1 MALQQEAR
9 PRGRKATREDV
20 AALAGTS
27 VAVVSYV
34 TNGGPRPVAAETRER
49 VLRAIDELG
58 YRPNSV
64 AKSLASGSSGALAL
78 LVPDISNSFFA
89 TMAHALEDAV
99 TARGKVLL
107 LGDAA
112 ESTNREAGLIDAFL
126 DRQVEGLIYI
136 GVHGQSHANKAMVAG
151 VPFVVLDRKTG
162 DSHASS
168 ALVDNMGGAYEATR
182 HLIEH
187 GYTRIGI
194 VEGPAGISTAQ
205 DRVLGWEQA
214 MAEAGLPV
222 RDEWRARGGFT
233 KPDGYRA
240 GREILGSGDG
250 PEALFVSS
258 EQQAIGVLLAAHKL
272 KIRVP
277 SDLALFSF
285 DGTAESEF
293 SVPPLSTVVQPFDDL
308 AATAVDLLLDESA
321 TPGAHVVC
329 DFSLAVRESC
339 GCRPPADTAAEA

>member
-1 MALQQEAR
+1 MPHDTR
-9 PRGRKATREDV
+9 TRGRKATREDV

-34 TNGGPRPVAAETRER
+34 TNGGPRPVAAETRAR
-49 VLRAIDELG
+49 VERAIDELG

-112 ESTNREAGLIDAFL
+112 ESMARESELIDAFL
-126 DRQVEGLIYI
+126 DRQVDGLIYI
-136 GVHGQSHANKAMVAG
+136 GVHDRSHASKAMAAG
-151 VPFVVLDRKTG
+151 VPLVVLDRKTS

-168 ALVDNMGGAYEATR
+168 ALVDNVGGAFEATR
-182 HLIEH
+182 HLIGH
-187 GYTRIGI
+187 GYRRIGI

-205 DRVLGWEQA
+205 DRVLGWERA
-214 MAEAGLPV
+214 MQEAGLTV
-222 RDEWRARGGFT
+222 QDGWRARGPFT
-233 KPDGYRA
+233 KADGFRA
-240 GREILGSGDG
+240 GLEILGSDDA

-272 KIRVP
+272 KIHVP

-285 DGTAESEF
+285 DGTAESQF
-293 SVPPLSTVVQPFDDL
+293 SVPPLSTVVQPFGDL
-308 AATAVDLLLDESA
+308 ANTAVDLLLDRA
-321 TPGAHVVC
+321 TAPGVHVVC
-329 DFSLAVRESC
+329 DFSLAIRESC
-339 GCRPPADTAAEA
+339 GCDVEAPAGTEA